1 MAQPALIERRMS
13 RTERAMAIQANSRI
27 ARFCADCADAKA
39 WPESLLSQRLPRP
52 ARPLRGDR
60 QNAPDLLPCLDSRP
74 ILFRNSRARRARRRR
89 PPGPRRAPGI
99 VVITEI
105 RNRDDRPR
113 RGRTAGRRPRPRRQD
128 LHARLVAARGAG
140 LAVPA
145 QDITRDVLERLGGAP
160 ALKQASREVA
170 DEIAAMPAP
179 AELVEP
185 LAALVHRPPAA

>member
-1 MAQPALIERRMS
+1 MTAL
-13 RTERAMAIQANSRI
+13 AAGVPQVVV
-27 ARFCADCADAKA
+27 
-39 WPESLLSQRLPRP
+39 PGP
-52 ARPLRGDR
+52 GDR
-60 QNAPDLLPCLDSRP
+60 
-74 ILFRNSRARRARRRR
+74 
-89 PPGPRRAPGI
+89 
-99 VVITEI
+99 T
-105 RNRDDRPR
+105 
-113 RGRTAGRRPRPRRQD
+113 

-145 QDITRDVLERLGGAP
+145 QEITRDVRERLGGAP